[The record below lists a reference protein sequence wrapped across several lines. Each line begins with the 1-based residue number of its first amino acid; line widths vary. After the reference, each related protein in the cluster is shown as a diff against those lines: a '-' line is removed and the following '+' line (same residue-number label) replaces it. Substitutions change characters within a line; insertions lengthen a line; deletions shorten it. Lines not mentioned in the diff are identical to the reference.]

1 MNKEEIEK
9 KIQKK
14 IQKKVEQYVN
24 AQKRYRG
31 DSALSKRIEAEIDSL
46 ECMLKKLDKEEL

>member
-1 MNKEEIEK
+1 MSKEEIEN
-9 KIQKK
+9 K

-31 DSALSKRIEAEIDSL
+31 DSALSRRIEEEIDSL
-46 ECMLKKLDKEEL
+46 ECMLKKLEGSK